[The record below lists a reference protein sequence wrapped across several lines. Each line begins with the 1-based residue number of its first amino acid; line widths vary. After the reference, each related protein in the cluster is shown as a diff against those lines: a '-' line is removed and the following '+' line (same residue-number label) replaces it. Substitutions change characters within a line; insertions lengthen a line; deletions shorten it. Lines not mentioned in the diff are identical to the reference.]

1 MSSQADGR
9 VSRACDAC
17 LRRSSLI
24 GLLAP
29 RIEGLLG
36 ERRRAGALLALP
48 ADDLLAA
55 VGADPATA
63 AAAEAPAGL
72 IERAADRGVQAVC
85 RHDATFP
92 ARLDD
97 LPDPPPVLWFR
108 GRAELF
114 DGPAVAIVGTRRA
127 SEYGLELAASL
138 GRGLAAAGVT
148 VVSGLALGIDSAAH
162 RGALSAAG
170 GRTTAVLACGADIAY
185 PRRHARLYEEIA
197 EQGLI
202 VSELSPGVPPFRW
215 GFPARNRIMA
225 ALADVTIVV
234 EAAERS
240 GSLITATFAA
250 DLGRGVCAVPGR
262 VTARNAAGSNR
273 LLRDGAA
280 VVRDAADALDELF
293 GVGAGAAMAS
303 DPAAELEPQLR
314 AVLDEVECG
323 HDTQRMAEAT
333 GLEPGEV
340 RRALGKLEALGLV
353 ARSGLSGWER
363 RA

>member
-1 MSSQADGR
+1 MSAS
-9 VSRACDAC
+9 CEYC
-17 LRRSSLI
+17 LRRSALI

-48 ADDLLAA
+48 EDDLLVALGADPDVLDAVEPADDLLTR
-55 VGADPATA
+55 G
-63 AAAEAPAGL
+63 AEAGL
-72 IERAADRGVQAVC
+72 RAVC
-85 RHDATFP
+85 RHDAAYP
-92 ARLDD
+92 ERLDD
-97 LPDPPPVLWFR
+97 LLDPPPLLWFR
-108 GRAELF
+108 GREELF

-127 SEYGLELAASL
+127 SEYGLELASSL
-138 GRGLAAAGVT
+138 GRGLGAAGVT

-185 PRRHARLYEEIA
+185 PRRHARLYDQIA
-197 EQGLI
+197 EHGVI
-202 VSELSPGVPPFRW
+202 VSELPPGIPPFRW
-215 GFPARNRIMA
+215 SFPARNRIMA

-250 DLGRGVCAVPGR
+250 DIGRGVCAVPGR

-293 GVGAGAAMAS
+293 GIGAGAAMMR
-303 DPAAELEPQLR
+303 DPAADLERRLR

-323 HDTQRMAEAT
+323 HDTERMAEST
-333 GLEPGEV
+333 GLDPGEV
-340 RRALGKLEALGLV
+340 RRALGKLEALGLIS
-353 ARSGLSGWER
+353 RSGFTGWER